1 MGFGR
6 AERIFHLGGNFGN
19 SSSSGCKSGSRFCFL
34 AGKLEMRPRVALLG
48 SQSRHNKTIK
58 SEIHPTL
65 WSVSLR
71 MYIWFGFHFKV
82 DQYRS
87 MTLLLVKQ
95 GTPLL
100 VEPNPKSNT
109 ALYESTA
116 FRDSH
121 LAVPLISFSSDE
133 LNGLCE
139 SVISQL
145 GGWEMPPNTF

>member
-1 MGFGR
+1 
-6 AERIFHLGGNFGN
+6 
-19 SSSSGCKSGSRFCFL
+19 
-34 AGKLEMRPRVALLG
+34 
-48 SQSRHNKTIK
+48 
-58 SEIHPTL
+58 
-65 WSVSLR
+65 
-71 MYIWFGFHFKV
+71 
-82 DQYRS
+82 

-100 VEPNPKSNT
+100 VEPNPESNT

-121 LAVPLISFSSDE
+121 LAVPLNSFSSDG

-139 SVISQL
+139 SVISRL